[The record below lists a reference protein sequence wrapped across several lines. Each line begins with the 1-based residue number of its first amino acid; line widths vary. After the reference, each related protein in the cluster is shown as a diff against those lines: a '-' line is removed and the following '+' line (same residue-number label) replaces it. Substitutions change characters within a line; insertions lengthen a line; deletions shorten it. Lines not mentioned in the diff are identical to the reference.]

1 VQILSALG
9 LMVGVWLCPETPRHL
24 MNIGKAEKALEVVAY
39 VRKRDIND
47 ELVQIEYLEIKAE
60 AMFDTEIL
68 ARRYPQLVGRGGI
81 SGIKIEL
88 YQMST
93 LVSDWSIFKR
103 TAAGCLTMFFQ
114 QWTGIDAVVNYAP

>member
-1 VQILSALG
+1 
-9 LMVGVWLCPETPRHL
+9 MVGVWLCPETPRHL